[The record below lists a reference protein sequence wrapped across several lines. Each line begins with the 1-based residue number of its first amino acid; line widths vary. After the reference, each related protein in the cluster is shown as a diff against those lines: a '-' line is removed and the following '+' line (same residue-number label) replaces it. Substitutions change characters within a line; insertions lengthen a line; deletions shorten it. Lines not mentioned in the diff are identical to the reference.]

1 MAGAAIVDLTIS
13 DDEGTTARTPK
24 HRNHVLSERAPP
36 NRGDGSQNS
45 PMYVDDLPRPHFQ
58 DAARGDRPSNIRQ
71 PSTQTQQANL
81 PSAITQHASQT
92 SRGPHATTSSAAA
105 KPNKEHTQ
113 PATSSQMSIQPP
125 KAVRSHISAQ
135 ISPSRRKQ
143 PPFQNPASVLRNQPT
158 SSKQPDPPQIRQ
170 NNSPPVSS
178 RPAQDSRRPI
188 NEWPQCQACM
198 EAHLSCDGERPC
210 SECSVYSIDCTYEN
224 DPPVPPQTSRHSGEK
239 ASARVSESVSD
250 TADNEEPDSGAFVSI
265 FAEIESEEDSDIDD
279 DDDQTAGNNV
289 LVDIKAIENLLHE
302 FQGKMQDFQE
312 YTLKPLL
319 QQSRS
324 DSKSREISTVPQPER
339 SPFEA
344 VSRDLRSSTD
354 PCAKVF
360 LSVKDYSLNAP
371 ATKQKWTSIT
381 SPMLRFQP
389 DATSLPRYK
398 SIGRMQASMLAKN
411 VTIGKYNHYLA
422 EDENYSWAAQQ
433 EKYLEVKERYH
444 TYETI
449 STSLHAQRDC
459 AELVDRWRPWVEE
472 FIRRAGIEPVD
483 IIEYYTRDRESPDL
497 DNVGLK
503 EAQLAMWV
511 AEQSKGCLLC
521 RMENDWD
528 ETFPWSEISSSLACL
543 RQGAG
548 DAAALASAG
557 LISTAFHENVGFSM
571 WHVASTVPAI
581 KQVLDKTR
589 LENEETARADRMC
602 LVCALH
608 NCSLHG
614 AYLEDP
620 DMPVEHLEHD
630 LDKIKINDDETNRNE
645 HTMVALPEQ
654 SADDTMKGTPKQA
667 RRRKITVKSK
677 KHRNDLGK
685 HILPEAREVFI
696 PCSHTGP
703 CQDNPACSCF
713 KAKIACEH
721 YCGCQASCQRRWKG
735 CNCAAGPNRVCS
747 NDARCECWNGSRE
760 CDPWLCKSCGVLEV
774 LDQANKYDEDIRK
787 GRCCN
792 NRLQLGIPART
803 IKAPSE
809 VQGYGLFAGE
819 NIEEGDFIG
828 EYKGEIISQPESD
841 RRGAMY
847 HLLGSEYLFILN
859 ATQQVDATNFGN
871 KTRFMNNSNLEA
883 NINVAGCLMLCSG
896 VHRIMLY
903 AKKKIKAGEELLY
916 NYDYPE
922 EVSKHF
928 WERGQVE
935 SSKTAAIEGTVS
947 KMATGAKKQRAR
959 KRQSGNASLPESEDE
974 VPESSQSPVVR
985 QSVKRKFAD
994 IDAMQVDGS
1003 EDSEFSAEVDSSDSS
1018 DTGEDSVVS
1027 SADASGSAA
1036 PARLNRYGKPDGR
1049 VGGAAQRK
1057 GAKTRA
1063 KRLAKQQ

>member
-1 MAGAAIVDLTIS
+1 M
-13 DDEGTTARTPK
+13 
-24 HRNHVLSERAPP
+24 
-36 NRGDGSQNS
+36 
-45 PMYVDDLPRPHFQ
+45 
-58 DAARGDRPSNIRQ
+58 
-71 PSTQTQQANL
+71 
-81 PSAITQHASQT
+81 
-92 SRGPHATTSSAAA
+92 
-105 KPNKEHTQ
+105 
-113 PATSSQMSIQPP
+113 
-125 KAVRSHISAQ
+125 
-135 ISPSRRKQ
+135 
-143 PPFQNPASVLRNQPT
+143 
-158 SSKQPDPPQIRQ
+158 
-170 NNSPPVSS
+170 
-178 RPAQDSRRPI
+178 
-188 NEWPQCQACM
+188 
-198 EAHLSCDGERPC
+198 
-210 SECSVYSIDCTYEN
+210 DCTYEH
-224 DPPVPPQTSRHSGEK
+224 DPLVPPRTSRLSSEK
-239 ASARVSESVSD
+239 ASAKPSESISD
-250 TADNEEPDSGAFVSI
+250 TADNEEPEKGAFVSV
-265 FAEIESEEDSDIDD
+265 FAGIESEEGSDIDD
-279 DDDQTAGNNV
+279 DDHHTAEHSV

-302 FQGKMQDFQE
+302 FQVNMQDFQE
-312 YTLKPLL
+312 YSLKPLL

-324 DSKSREISTVPQPER
+324 DSKSREISTVPQPEC

-344 VSRDLRSSTD
+344 VSHDLQSSMNPD
-354 PCAKVF
+354 AKLF
-360 LSVKDYSLNAP
+360 LSVKDYSPNTP
-371 ATKQKWTSIT
+371 ATMQKWTPIPA
-381 SPMLRFQP
+381 PMLRFQP

-398 SIGRMQASMLAKN
+398 SIGRMQTSMLAKN

-459 AELVDRWRPWVEE
+459 AELVDMWRPWVEQ
-472 FIRRAGIEPVD
+472 FIRRAGIDAVD

-497 DNVGLK
+497 DDVGLK
-503 EAQLAMWV
+503 EGQLAMWV
-511 AEQSKGCLLC
+511 GEQSKGCMLC
-521 RMENDWD
+521 RMDNDWD
-528 ETFPWSEISSSLACL
+528 ERFPWSEISSSLTSL

-557 LISTAFHENVGFSM
+557 MICNAFHDNVGFSM

-581 KQVLDKTR
+581 KQVLNRTR
-589 LENEETARADRMC
+589 LETEERVRADRMC

-620 DMPVEHLEHD
+620 DMPVEHLERD
-630 LDKIKINDDETNRNE
+630 MDNIKINDAEGNRNE
-645 HTMVALPEQ
+645 RTIVALPGQ
-654 SADDTMKGTPKQA
+654 PVDDTTKGTPKQA

-721 YCGCQASCQRRWKG
+721 YCGCAASCQRRWKG
-735 CNCAAGPNRVCS
+735 CNCAAGPSRVCS
-747 NDARCECWNGSRE
+747 NDGRCECWSNSRE

-774 LDQANKYDEDIRK
+774 LDQANKYDEDIRQ

-883 NINVAGCLMLCSG
+883 NINVAGCLMLCGG

-903 AKKKIKAGEELLY
+903 AKKKIRAGEELLY

-935 SSKTAAIEGTVS
+935 SSKKAAIEGTVS
-947 KMATGAKKQRAR
+947 KMATGAKKQQAR
-959 KRQSGNASLPESEDE
+959 KRQSGKASLPESEDE
-974 VPESSQSPVVR
+974 IPESSQSPVIR
-985 QSVKRKFAD
+985 RSVKRKFAD
-994 IDAMQVDGS
+994 IDAMQIDGS
-1003 EDSEFSAEVDSSDSS
+1003 EDSDFSAEVDATDSS
-1018 DTGEDSVVS
+1018 DTAEDSVVS
-1027 SADASGSAA
+1027 SAEASGSDA
-1036 PARLNRYGKPDGR
+1036 PARLNRWGKPDGR

-1063 KRLAKQQ
+1063 KRLAKQRK